1 MNHNASN
8 NLNKDPDIARE
19 RGKLGGRPKGAM
31 SWGTILNKILDQ
43 KMTIEEAG
51 KVKKITKRSAMVLEL
66 AAMAM
71 NENLKPAERL
81 KAMEIILDR
90 TEGKAVQKTENLNTE
105 LPPTPEQLE
114 SRIVE
119 IAEREGLTL
128 AEFKRREGLN

>member
-1 MNHNASN
+1 MANIHNLKPCKPGETHN
-8 NLNKDPDIARE
+8 PN
-19 RGKLGGRPKGAM
+19 GRPKGAM

-105 LPPTPEQLE
+105 LPPTQEQLE
-114 SRIVE
+114 SRIIE

-128 AEFKRREGLN
+128 DEFKRREGLN